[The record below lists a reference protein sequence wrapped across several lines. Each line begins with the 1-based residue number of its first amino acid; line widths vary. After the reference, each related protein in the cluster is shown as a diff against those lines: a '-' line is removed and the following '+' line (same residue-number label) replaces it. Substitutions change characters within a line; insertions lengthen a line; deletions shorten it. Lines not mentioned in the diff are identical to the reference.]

1 MATATLTGYLP
12 ERMRHAHGRMRSIVG
27 LLSLLLVSASSGQ
40 SIIAGMVGVGDH
52 YVDVAPD
59 TLLSELNVH
68 HSGYP
73 PEQFQIDLDSDG
85 VYDARFFTYG
95 GGGLGGGAGG
105 CQLQPEPWVSIIA
118 HLDTSNG
125 CCPGQYIA
133 LLADTLPMGH
143 TISALDSFIQGQ
155 VYLWSESYGQASA
168 PIINEWLGIG
178 EHFIGVRMLAGID
191 TLYGW
196 IRVNAYVQGART
208 LVIMDH
214 AINRGTVGITSI
226 DREPGLRVFPIP
238 AEDLVTVHIPTGTV
252 TSSVR
257 ILDLHSRT
265 VRWSPFTGSPMTLDL
280 SGLDAGAYILSVQV
294 DERTIVHRLI
304 KD

>member
-1 MATATLTGYLP
+1 
-12 ERMRHAHGRMRSIVG
+12 
-27 LLSLLLVSASSGQ
+27 
-40 SIIAGMVGVGDH
+40 MVGVGDH

-214 AINRGTVGITSI
+214 AIEIGGRSASLPLIMNWDYGCSQ
-226 DREPGLRVFPIP
+226 
-238 AEDLVTVHIPTGTV
+238 
-252 TSSVR
+252 SSR
-257 ILDLHSRT
+257 RPCH
-265 VRWSPFTGSPMTLDL
+265 
-280 SGLDAGAYILSVQV
+280 GAYSHRYRDQLGAYPRPALANRSLVAFHWISNDLGL
-294 DERTIVHRLI
+294 ERA
-304 KD
+304 